1 MYTRDEW
8 VIILDSHGLL
18 YPFEHYQELSRQK
31 AGIEVDPRKMR
42 NSFLQGIPDDLRGS
56 IWKFVSNVHLK
67 REQYSSGLFNKFLQ
81 EECSE
86 EDEFCIGKDLA
97 RTVQGFSEFKVDP
110 STGRNRLYNVLK
122 AYSIFDKEV
131 GYCQGI
137 NYIAAFFIM
146 NIEEDE
152 DAFWCLQELL
162 YGKHQWRDIFK
173 DNTPRLV
180 RLLDQIEAKLKK
192 KAPKVLTHLVK
203 TTQLNVA
210 AAFSSLFITL
220 FIYDLPR
227 EQASRIFEMFLLDG
241 ELLLIKML
249 VRMVKLK

>member
-1 MYTRDEW
+1 MSARAKVRQREIIEEQRERDELAKAPKGKKNLFGGLFGSKARKKSGSLLDTYTRDEW
-8 VIILDSHGLL
+8 VIILDSHALL
-18 YPFEHYQELSRQK
+18 YPYEHYQELSRQK
-31 AGIEVDPRKMR
+31 AGIEVDMLKVR
-42 NSFLQGIPDDLRGS
+42 NSFLVGIPDDLRGS
-56 IWKFVSNVHLK
+56 IWKLVSNVHLK
-67 REQYSSGLFNKFLQ
+67 REQYSSGLFDKFLQ
-81 EECSE
+81 EDCTE

-110 STGRNRLYNVLK
+110 ASGRNRLYNVLK

-162 YGKHQWRDIFK
+162 YGKHQWRDIFS

-180 RLLDQIEAKLKK
+180 RLLE
-192 KAPKVLTHLVK
+192 
-203 TTQLNVA
+203 
-210 AAFSSLFITL
+210 
-220 FIYDLPR
+220 
-227 EQASRIFEMFLLDG
+227 
-241 ELLLIKML
+241 
-249 VRMVKLK
+249 